1 MKICARPL
9 SPSGRKSHRRRWGL
23 RPPEPP
29 ASAPKHRREMDAQ
42 GSLLRAKAT
51 ASLHL
56 LRSCN
61 TELEQKSTYTSEK
74 PPWGEMR
81 WQ

>member
-9 SPSGRKSHRRRWGL
+9 SPSGRKSHRRRCGL

-29 ASAPKHRREMDAQ
+29 ASAPKHRRERDAQ